1 MYTSPRTVDIAGNSN
16 LVACVAV
23 NSPHGYGGTPENL
36 KLYGNLINT

>member
-23 NSPHGYGGTPENL
+23 NAPHGYGGTPENL
-36 KLYGNLINT
+36 KLYGNLVNT